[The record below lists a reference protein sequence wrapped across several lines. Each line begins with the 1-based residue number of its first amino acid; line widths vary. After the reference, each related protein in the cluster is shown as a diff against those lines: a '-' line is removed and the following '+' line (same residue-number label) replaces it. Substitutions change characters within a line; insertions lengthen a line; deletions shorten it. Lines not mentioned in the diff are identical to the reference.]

1 MTNLIIEIS
10 KYFMIFMF
18 AFYTYECFAAFR
30 QKIKPEQREHILSR
44 QCAAIFLIHFD
55 AFVVI
60 YLVTEDIS
68 MLIFYAAQAV
78 LLAMIQTCYQ
88 LFYSRSSTPV
98 L

>member
-55 AFVVI
+55 AFAVI
-60 YLVTEDIS
+60 YLVGRWLEPW
-68 MLIFYAAQAV
+68 LVRRRLRAA
-78 LLAMIQTCYQ
+78 LALPTAG
-88 LFYSRSSTPV
+88 
-98 L
+98 